1 MLNLPPSVRIFVA
14 REPVDMRKSFDGL
27 SGQVIDVIDEDPQ
40 SGHLFVFFNKRRT
53 HVKAIVWDR
62 SGYWILYK
70 RLENGRF
77 NVFDRASERT
87 SSFEVAASE
96 LALLLDGIDL
106 RGSRR
111 RLAHDDLATA

>member
-1 MLNLPPSVRIFVA
+1 
-14 REPVDMRKSFDGL
+14 
-27 SGQVIDVIDEDPQ
+27 
-40 SGHLFVFFNKRRT
+40 LFVFFNKRRT
-53 HVKAIVWDR
+53 HVKALVWDR

-77 NVFDRASERT
+77 NVFDRAGERT
-87 SSFEVAASE
+87 NSFERTAGE

-111 RLAHDDLATA
+111 RLTHDDLTTA